1 MPTISSL
8 TEKCIWHS
16 NLTLMQE
23 IKETKKV
30 RIFGTT
36 QINTDTDKNQTPRA
50 AFICKYPV
58 LK

>member
-1 MPTISSL
+1 
-8 TEKCIWHS
+8 
-16 NLTLMQE
+16 MQE